1 MADLG
6 ENLNQEE
13 VGGESNRRRVV
24 SSGNGRPEIIPS
36 RKKPGLQQT

>member
-13 VGGESNRRRVV
+13 VGGESNRRRIV
-24 SSGNGRPEIIPS
+24 SLGNSRPEIIPN
-36 RKKPGLQQT
+36 RRKPGLWQT